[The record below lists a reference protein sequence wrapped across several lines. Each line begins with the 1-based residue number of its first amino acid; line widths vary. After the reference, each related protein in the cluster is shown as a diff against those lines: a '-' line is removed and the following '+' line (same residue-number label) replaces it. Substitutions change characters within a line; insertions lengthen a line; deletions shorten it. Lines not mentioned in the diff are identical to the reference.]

1 MKLLLLLQ
9 DCHQLVS
16 TATAATANTSCNNSN
31 NTSSSCSE
39 QGEQDNSC
47 SSNLT
52 TTHHSNNITV
62 NTSRNGVNSLKR
74 RTNMLINI
82 NRWKPIT

>member
-31 NTSSSCSE
+31 NTSSSSSE
-39 QGEQDNSC
+39 QGDQDRA
-47 SSNLT
+47 SNEGYLEVPED
-52 TTHHSNNITV
+52 IT
-62 NTSRNGVNSLKR
+62 
-74 RTNMLINI
+74 
-82 NRWKPIT
+82 ITEKAPTKAFS